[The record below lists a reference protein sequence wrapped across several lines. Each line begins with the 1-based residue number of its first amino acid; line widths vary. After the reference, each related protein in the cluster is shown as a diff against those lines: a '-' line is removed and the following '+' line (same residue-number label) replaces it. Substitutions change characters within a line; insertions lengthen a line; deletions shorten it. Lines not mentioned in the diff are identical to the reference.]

1 MVANDSMTIRDL
13 VFLGAS
19 AKVVLAVLGRPWPAW
34 LSVAQRPGS
43 QWPNGPMAQWPNGCG
58 PREACK
64 ITTHLMLVDVKAAWC
79 KHWFR

>member
-1 MVANDSMTIRDL
+1 MDAHSFIEHNGDL
-13 VFLGAS
+13 FFI
-19 AKVVLAVLGRPWPAW
+19 GRVTRPKNLEMAQWPNGPMA
-34 LSVAQRPGS
+34 